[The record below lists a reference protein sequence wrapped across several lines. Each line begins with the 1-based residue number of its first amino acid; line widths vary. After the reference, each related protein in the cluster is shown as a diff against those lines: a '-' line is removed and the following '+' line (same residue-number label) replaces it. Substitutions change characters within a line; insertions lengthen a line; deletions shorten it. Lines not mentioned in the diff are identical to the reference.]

1 MEVSDSIME
10 KLKDTEEKM
19 DKNQLFLTQKIV
31 DEMGKLRSDVFE
43 LSRLN
48 DHLTERLQKSER
60 KCKALQED
68 ATILRNRL

>member
-10 KLKDTEEKM
+10 KLKGTEEKM

-31 DEMGKLRSDVFE
+31 EEMGKLRSDVFE

-48 DHLTERLQKSER
+48 DRLTERLQKCER
-60 KCKALQED
+60 KCKALRED